1 MALMKPATR
10 ESLPSD
16 LHPLWDECER
26 TYPAFR
32 GLWSTMA
39 NSPAIF
45 RHIWGELLELQRTSP
60 VAARHFE
67 TGIVVVS
74 TLSGCRY

>member
-1 MALMKPATR
+1 MALLKAATR
-10 ESLPSD
+10 GDLPPD
-16 LHPLWDECER
+16 LHALWDECER

-45 RHIWGELLELQRTSP
+45 RHIWGELLELKRTSP
-60 VAARHFE
+60 VGARHFE

-74 TLSGCRY
+74 TLTRCGY

>member
-1 MALMKPATR
+1 MPLMKPATR
-10 ESLPSD
+10 DQLPPD
-16 LHPLWDECER
+16 LRLLWDACEH

-39 NSPAIF
+39 NSPTIF
-45 RHIWGELLELQRTSP
+45 RHIWGELLELKRTSP

-67 TGIVVVS
+67 IGIVVVS
-74 TLSGCRY
+74 TLSRCQY